1 MAKKRISSVDLNWLI
16 LEELSD
22 PRSRGTRM
30 SLAVVPDDKHG
41 CRVVVSNRGQR
52 FLTADDDR
60 RLADV
65 QRQLRLV
72 CELRL

>member
-1 MAKKRISSVDLNWLI
+1 MAKKRISSVDLSWLI

-30 SLAVVPDDKHG
+30 SLAVVPDDKHFA
-41 CRVVVSNRGQR
+41 NRGQR
-52 FLTADDDR
+52 FLTAEDER

-65 QRQLRLV
+65 QRRLRLAY
-72 CELRL
+72 ELRL